1 MNILIVEDHPLIISA
16 YENALKHVS
25 SKNENLKFNIS
36 ITTNCDDAY
45 LNIKNAKKTNAIDVV
60 FLDIKLP
67 PSKDGEIISGEDL
80 GIKIRTLLPKTKI
93 VIATTYNDNYRI
105 SSIFKSVNP
114 EGFLVKNDLNPE
126 ELIFAIERISENNI
140 YYSKSVIQF
149 MRKQTSNNLVIDD
162 IDRKLLYELSRG
174 TKMNELP
181 QIIPLS
187 LAALERRK
195 RVLKEV
201 FDVEKKSDRE
211 LLKVAEEK
219 GFL

>member
-162 IDRKLLYELSRG
+162 IDRKL
-174 TKMNELP
+174 
-181 QIIPLS
+181 
-187 LAALERRK
+187 
-195 RVLKEV
+195 
-201 FDVEKKSDRE
+201 
-211 LLKVAEEK
+211 
-219 GFL
+219 